1 MPLPQRFLF
10 RNKEVNHFLL
20 YSNSKRTG
28 WRTHQSAVNT
38 NQSLACLEHFYL
50 TSAVR
55 MYTLMIEELATYKQ
69 IYALKQLRHARMIN
83 HADIKQSVIRNGI
96 GCLSITSSIAHAH
109 CHDATV
115 KVVVVDLDMHA
126 VFKSLEYHKYE

>member
-1 MPLPQRFLF
+1 
-10 RNKEVNHFLL
+10 
-20 YSNSKRTG
+20 
-28 WRTHQSAVNT
+28 
-38 NQSLACLEHFYL
+38 
-50 TSAVR
+50 
-55 MYTLMIEELATYKQ
+55 MIKELATHKQ
-69 IYALKQLRHARMIN
+69 IYSLKQLCHSGMID

-126 VFKSLEYHKYE
+126 VFKSLEYHKYERHDERQCT